1 MYHQGAFEQEINVSN
16 LYAREFMLTDNG
28 LLVTNPED
36 SPNEKHLT
44 TALEV
49 NLEGEVLQVL
59 GGEPKQSFH
68 PIRFFQADREHIY
81 INDCANNQIVIYNK
95 GNSEIEKVEFSTDSS
110 HKVGIVDFWVADED
124 NIFVAT
130 SIGEASD
137 NKVLLSRLD
146 ENTKVTN
153 YSTLVSSK
161 DMFPVTGL
169 PQKELN
175 GEFSY
180 FVYSEENYPAFIK
193 YYQEFHQ
200 LPSFSLI
207 KDTYVHQDY
216 PEITIQ
222 KEKIDEIA
230 NLFQSRLKPHTILF
244 KKL

>member
-1 MYHQGAFEQEINVSN
+1 MKEIFSKRLKSARVLASLSQDQLVEKMENAVSKNAISKYEKGEMMADSTVLLALSKALNVKPD
-16 LYAREFMLTDNG
+16 Y
-28 LLVTNPED
+28 
-36 SPNEKHLT
+36 
-44 TALEV
+44 
-49 NLEGEVLQVL
+49 
-59 GGEPKQSFH
+59 
-68 PIRFFQADREHIY
+68 FFRPFT
-81 INDCANNQIVIYNK
+81 V
-95 GNSEIEKVEFSTDSS
+95 EIEKVEFSTDSS